1 MNEAV
6 LIGLIALV
14 AFAYSLVGHGGASGY
29 IALLTLAGLS
39 AAVVRPSAL
48 VLNVCV
54 SAVAFMHYAKAG
66 HFRWKLF
73 WPFAALAVPAA
84 WLGSQV
90 VLDPLVYQ
98 RILALCLLVAV
109 ARLFGLF
116 GNGEGERRAVPMALA
131 IGIGAV
137 LGLVSGVIGIGGG
150 ILLSPLLLLFRWA
163 DAKTT
168 AATSALFILVN
179 SLAGLAGLWSGGA
192 TFDPRMLTW
201 VGVALVGGAVGSWL
215 GARRM
220 PEPRLRQALGAVLV
234 LASFKLFF
242 P

>member
-1 MNEAV
+1 
-6 LIGLIALV
+6 
-14 AFAYSLVGHGGASGY
+14 
-29 IALLTLAGLS
+29 
-39 AAVVRPSAL
+39 
-48 VLNVCV
+48 
-54 SAVAFMHYAKAG
+54 
-66 HFRWKLF
+66 
-73 WPFAALAVPAA
+73 
-84 WLGSQV
+84 
-90 VLDPLVYQ
+90 
-98 RILALCLLVAV
+98 
-109 ARLFGLF
+109 
-116 GNGEGERRAVPMALA
+116 
-131 IGIGAV
+131 
-137 LGLVSGVIGIGGG
+137 
-150 ILLSPLLLLFRWA
+150 LLLLFRWG

>member
-1 MNEAV
+1 MNEAL

-39 AAVVRPSAL
+39 ASVVRPSAL

-54 SAVAFMHYAKAG
+54 SAVAFVHYASAG
-66 HFRWKLF
+66 HFRWKVF
-73 WPFAALAVPAA
+73 WPFAVLAVPVA
-84 WLGSQV
+84 WLGSHV
-90 VLDPLVYQ
+90 TLEPLVYQ

-116 GNGEGERRAVPMALA
+116 GSGEGERRELPIALA
-131 IGIGAV
+131 IALGALLGAV
-137 LGLVSGVIGIGGG
+137 SGIIGIGGG

-163 DAKTT
+163 DAKIA

-179 SLAGLAGLWSGGA
+179 SLAGLAGLWSSGA
-192 TFDPRMLTW
+192 SMDPRMLTW
-201 VGVALVGGAVGSWL
+201 VGVALVGGVFGSWL
-215 GARRM
+215 GARRVA
-220 PEPRLRQALGAVLV
+220 EPMLRQALGVVLV
-234 LASFKLFF
+234 FASFKLFF

>member
-1 MNEAV
+1 MNEAL

-39 AAVVRPSAL
+39 ATVVRPSAL

-54 SAVAFMHYAKAG
+54 SALAFVQFARAG
-66 HFRWKLF
+66 HFQWKLF
-73 WPFAALAVPAA
+73 WPFAMLAVPCA

-90 VLDPLVYQ
+90 DLEPLVYR

-116 GNGEGERRAVPMALA
+116 GSGEGERREVPLALALA
-131 IGIGAV
+131 IGAA

-150 ILLSPLLLLFRWA
+150 ILLSPILLLFRWA
-163 DAKTT
+163 DARTT

-179 SLAGLAGLWSGGA
+179 SLAGLVGLWSTVA
-192 TFDPRMLTW
+192 PFEPRMLTW
-201 VGVALVGGAVGSWL
+201 VGVALVGGVVGSWL

-220 PEPRLRQALGAVLV
+220 PEPRLRQALGVVLFF
-234 LASFKLFF
+234 ASFKLFF